1 MLTKNGIWVGRTTA
15 LGVMSADEAIN
26 YGLSGPMLR
35 ASGVAYDVRKD
46 FPYLDY
52 ETYDFDVPVG
62 SNGDV
67 YDRYL
72 VRVEE
77 LRQSTRILEQALD
90 RLPDGPVNID
100 DHRVILPPKNR
111 AMSDMES
118 MIHHFKQ
125 VMEGPAAA
133 DRRGVRAGRKPEGR
147 EGLLLCLRRNGEA
160 GALAHSPAVVRESVR
175 DLENGGGP
183 SALRR
188 DRDQCEHRHRH
199 GGDRPVSAQREG
211 ATQADAMSIRA
222 AAAIGEI
229 PYKPVFVGALKEE
242 LDALLGRYPTKM
254 AALLPTLWM
263 VQRERGWVSEEA
275 MVEVAQVLELTP
287 AYVKGVVTF
296 YTMYHQHPVGRYFI
310 QVCTTSPCGACGA
323 EKVVETLLEQTGC
336 GDLGATSPDGR
347 FTVIEV
353 ECLGACG
360 FATPIMVNDE
370 FIESVTPEK
379 VPQILS
385 QFK

>member
-1 MLTKNGIWVGRTTA
+1 M
-15 LGVMSADEAIN
+15 
-26 YGLSGPMLR
+26 
-35 ASGVAYDVRKD
+35 
-46 FPYLDY
+46 
-52 ETYDFDVPVG
+52 
-62 SNGDV
+62 
-67 YDRYL
+67 
-72 VRVEE
+72 
-77 LRQSTRILEQALD
+77 
-90 RLPDGPVNID
+90 
-100 DHRVILPPKNR
+100 
-111 AMSDMES
+111 
-118 MIHHFKQ
+118 
-125 VMEGPAAA
+125 
-133 DRRGVRAGRKPEGR
+133 
-147 EGLLLCLRRNGEA
+147 
-160 GALAHSPAVVRESVR
+160 
-175 DLENGGGP
+175 
-183 SALRR
+183 
-188 DRDQCEHRHRH
+188 
-199 GGDRPVSAQREG
+199 SAQREG
-211 ATQADAMSIRA
+211 ATQADAMDHSSGG
-222 AAAIGEI
+222 AIGEI
-229 PYKPVFVGALKEE
+229 PYPPVFVGAMKEE

-275 MVEVAQVLELTP
+275 MVEVSQVLELTP

-323 EKVVETLLEQTGC
+323 EKVVETLLEETGC

-379 VPQILS
+379 VSQVLS